1 MKPAS
6 IVRTIIL
13 LLLLVVFA
21 RPAAAQFYEKSI
33 TNVTSST
40 AVEKFPA
47 VEWGNGFGVVWYRG
61 NSLRYT
67 RFDENNKQCKSPI
80 TIYTSPNGFFGYSPG
95 IVYFNSLFHVI
106 FVRKVGTYTH
116 VFLRRVH
123 YNYDPFGT
131 ARQLTSG
138 DNYHSRPAVAYNGS
152 EVGLA
157 YIRSAGDGKPNYIFF
172 QRYDTL
178 WNPVGIPVQVYKS
191 SKYLDN
197 LNLVWS
203 GKYWGF
209 AWVVNNKKIVFQRLR
224 SNGKKKGG
232 VKKVFSSNNSSP
244 PAWLRMVARDSGA
257 YACAFNWRKGPSGG
271 SQQIWFRRLRK
282 NGKPTGPLRQISHST
297 GDAYE
302 PALTWDR
309 LQQHYGIFWS
319 DTRDNEA
326 PPGSPPS
333 VGNNIYG
340 ALLSKAGVPYVTDT
354 ALTSTS
360 GYDRWPAIV
369 NNGDIAQL
377 VWTRTYLP
385 NMDIWSAAMICEFW

>member
-21 RPAAAQFYEKSI
+21 RPAAAQFHEKSI

-157 YIRSAGDGKPNYIFF
+157 YIRSAGDGKPNY
-172 QRYDTL
+172 
-178 WNPVGIPVQVYKS
+178 
-191 SKYLDN
+191 
-197 LNLVWS
+197 

-297 GDAYE
+297 GDAS
-302 PALTWDR
+302 A
-309 LQQHYGIFWS
+309 QH
-319 DTRDNEA
+319 
-326 PPGSPPS
+326 
-333 VGNNIYG
+333 
-340 ALLSKAGVPYVTDT
+340 
-354 ALTSTS
+354 
-360 GYDRWPAIV
+360 GY
-369 NNGDIAQL
+369 L
-377 VWTRTYLP
+377 VRR
-385 NMDIWSAAMICEFW
+385 NDM